1 MRSIR
6 SASRSAARSASRSGP
21 HVALS
26 RPRQPVLGGGIARPA
41 TRTSSV
47 ARLVAACALAAGL
60 VATSFAMG
68 ANGAEGAPAAAPGG
82 QIKPKTHGHW
92 VNTWTAMPQLTEPG
106 NLPPAPFTQ
115 DNLNFADATL
125 RQTVRVTVGGQQ
137 LRLRFSNGFG
147 GAALPITKVSVAL
160 PAGGQAG
167 VSAIQP
173 GTSQPVTFSG
183 RTSIVVPVGA
193 QVVSDPL
200 NLDLASRSNLTVT
213 MYLAQGQASNNI
225 TSHPGSRTNSYM
237 LAGNHVDDADLP
249 GSATVAHWYFIS
261 GVEMWSRPTT
271 EAAAM
276 VGDSITD
283 GRGSTTNGND
293 RWPDQLLD
301 RLQSRPST
309 ANIAILN
316 QAAGGNRVLNDGLG
330 PNALGRIDRDVL
342 AQSGV
347 KWMLVFEGVNDIG
360 TAEASEAAQKQT
372 VDDLI
377 TAFDQMIVRAHA
389 AGIRVYGATITP
401 FGGFTSYD
409 DPAGL
414 REASRQ
420 AVNQWIRTSNRFDAV
435 VDFDQ
440 AARDPANPR
449 QLAPALDVGDHLH
462 MNPAGYKVLGDTVP
476 AKLFQ
481 LKPLPPDFG
490 FN

>member
-1 MRSIR
+1 MKRFR
-6 SASRSAARSASRSGP
+6 SA
-21 HVALS
+21 
-26 RPRQPVLGGGIARPA
+26 PRQGRA
-41 TRTSSV
+41 TRMPSFL
-47 ARLVAACALAAGL
+47 RLVVAGALASGL

-68 ANGAEGAPAAAPGG
+68 ARGAAGAPAAPGVSASG
-82 QIKPKTHGHW
+82 EIKPKMRGHW

-106 NLPPAPFTQ
+106 NMPPAPFTQ
-115 DNLNFADATL
+115 DNLVFADATV

-137 LRLRFSNGFG
+137 FRLRFSNAFG
-147 GAALPITKVSVAL
+147 GAALPITQVSVAL

-173 GTSQPVTFSG
+173 GTSKPVTFSG

-200 NLDLASRSNLTVT
+200 NFDLASRSNLTVT

-237 LAGNHVDDADLP
+237 LAGNHVDDADLA

-261 GVEMWSRPTT
+261 GVEMWSRHTT
-271 EAAAM
+271 AAAVM
-276 VGDSITD
+276 VGDSLTD
-283 GRGSTTNGND
+283 GRGSTTNMND

-301 RLQSRPST
+301 RLQSRPGTS
-309 ANIAILN
+309 NIAIVN

-330 PNALGRIDRDVL
+330 PNALGRVDRDVL

-347 KWMLVFEGVNDIG
+347 KWLLVFEGVNDIG

-377 TAFDQMIVRAHA
+377 TAFDQIILRAHA
-389 AGIRVYGATITP
+389 QGIRVYGATITP
-401 FGGFTSYD
+401 FGGNTPYD

-420 AVNQWIRTSNRFDAV
+420 VVNEWIKTSHRFDGV

-440 AARDPANPR
+440 VARDPAAPR
-449 QLAPALDVGDHLH
+449 QLAPAFDVGDHLH
-462 MNPAGYKVLGDTVP
+462 FNPAGYKALADAVP
-476 AKLFQ
+476 ARLFE
-481 LKPLPPDFG
+481 LRPLPPDFG